1 MIWDPA
7 LIYYA
12 CIAKGTTVLTEFNS
26 KDAALGA
33 IAVRCLEKTPPF
45 HSTFTHTIRSKT
57 YTFLID
63 ERFVYFLISHEK
75 LENSEALGFLKSS
88 RDAFGE
94 VLKNEKNLK
103 KLSSYCYQGEFNP
116 VFHQLLGS
124 GLDHTDGISSPM
136 GQRMGQSGILHC
148 GLQFNG
154 DDGWKKMKNWLFW
167 EFNGG
172 RRNSEE
178 ENYHTGG
185 KGFGLSREF
194 SLISHKNGGLHS
206 PELMGLQNSK
216 QVWKKQVCFVLSLDF
231 IICVILFVVWL
242 WICSGF
248 ECIAS

>member
-1 MIWDPA
+1 MIWDPE

-26 KDAALGA
+26 TDAALGA

-63 ERFVYFLISHEK
+63 EPFVYFVISHEK
-75 LENSEALGFLKSS
+75 LENSEALGFLKSL

-103 KLSSYCYQGEFNP
+103 KFSSYCYQGEFNP

-154 DDGWKKMKNWLFW
+154 DNGWKKMKNWLFG
-167 EFNGG
+167 EFNNG
-172 RRNSEE
+172 RRNREE
-178 ENYHTGG
+178 ENYQNGG
-185 KGFGLSREF
+185 KGIGLSREF
-194 SLISHKNGGLHS
+194 SLISHKNEGLYS

-216 QVWKKQVCFVLSLDF
+216 KVWKKQVLFVLSIDF
-231 IICVILFVVWL
+231 IVCVILFVVWL

>member
-1 MIWDPA
+1 MIWDPE

-57 YTFLID
+57 YAFLID
-63 ERFVYFLISHEK
+63 EPFVYFVISHDK
-75 LENSEALGFLKSS
+75 LENSEALGFLKSL

-94 VLKNEKNLK
+94 VLKNEKKLK

-124 GLDHTDGISSPM
+124 GLDPTDGISSPM

-154 DDGWKKMKNWLFW
+154 DNGWKKMKNWLFG
-167 EFNGG
+167 EFNSGM
-172 RRNSEE
+172 RNREE
-178 ENYHTGG
+178 ENYHNGG
-185 KGFGLSREF
+185 KGIGLSREF
-194 SLISHKNGGLHS
+194 SLISHENGGLYS
-206 PELMGLQNSK
+206 PEFMGLQNSK
-216 QVWKKQVCFVLSLDF
+216 KVWKKQVLFVLSLDF
-231 IICVILFVVWL
+231 IVCVILFVVWL

-248 ECIAS
+248 ECMAS

>member
-1 MIWDPA
+1 MIWDPE

-33 IAVRCLEKTPPF
+33 IAVRCLEKNPPF

-63 ERFVYFLISHEK
+63 EPFVYFVISHEK
-75 LENSEALGFLKSS
+75 LENSEALVFLKSL

-94 VLKNEKNLK
+94 VLNNEKNLK

-124 GLDHTDGISSPM
+124 GLGQTDGISSPM
-136 GQRMGQSGILHC
+136 GQRMGQSGILHY
-148 GLQFNG
+148 GLHFDGGN
-154 DDGWKKMKNWLFW
+154 GWKKMTNWLFG
-167 EFNGG
+167 EFNSG
-172 RRNSEE
+172 RRDTE
-178 ENYHTGG
+178 ENYHNNGG
-185 KGFGLSREF
+185 KGIGLSREF
-194 SLISHKNGGLHS
+194 SLISHKNAGLYS
-206 PELMGLQNSK
+206 PELMGLQNAKKVWRK
-216 QVWKKQVCFVLSLDF
+216 QVWVVLSLDF
-231 IICVILFVVWL
+231 IVCVILFVVWL